1 MFIGKA
7 QHFIPALGGKIMKN
21 SNNKKAKA
29 IFVLFAA
36 ALMSSPLFAQ
46 DNTSLEDEILQQGNL
61 ALSQMKREFGQNAFW
76 RKPNAEQLSSQLD
89 EPDFAPET
97 AATTDCEQQNISGEE
112 KKTPAISS
120 ATTGQ
125 AG

>member
-1 MFIGKA
+1 
-7 QHFIPALGGKIMKN
+7 MKN

-29 IFVLFAA
+29 IFVLFTA